1 MFGYVKFFKQTPLL
15 ITHPSVFKL
24 LLLFPQQLF
33 IQADRVPASHD
44 VVGDDTAQRVGHN
57 GDFPSFLL
65 KLWVPRAEQC
75 VQAVQFLL
83 QPLDKLFEGGKG
95 RRFNN
100 NVSYC
105 SCSHSAY
112 ISLLSMHVGQA
123 SCSVCVTGKISQT
136 AFGSL

>member
-75 VQAVQFLL
+75 VQAVQLLL
-83 QPLDKLFEGGKG
+83 QPLDKLFEGVREEGLITTYLTAP
-95 RRFNN
+95 
-100 NVSYC
+100 V
-105 SCSHSAY
+105 HTAHTSA
-112 ISLLSMHVGQA
+112 S
-123 SCSVCVTGKISQT
+123 
-136 AFGSL
+136 